1 MTASIKQLEEDLVNY
16 DEMKNYV
23 IVHLYTD
30 ALPDFKK
37 KRVEN
42 YLKSMELL
50 SSDELKNAV

>member
-1 MTASIKQLEEDLVNY
+1 MTASIKQLEEDLFNY